1 MADRYGFTSPFGRHG
16 GGGKPWFTIGNMAFN
31 TTMTVIAISVASM
44 FVWAAEGRSHSF
56 TSRFDL
62 VTDNFPDGS
71 VLEGEVWRLVTWPL
85 VNAPG
90 FWTVI
95 TLAIFYL
102 LGSQL
107 EALMGRRHYT
117 IFLLML
123 TLVPAV
129 IVTALDAIT
138 DDLLGATGGL
148 DLVEFGV
155 LVAFAAQWPM
165 LRFWPG
171 IPAAALVGVFVL
183 LRMLQITGDRNE
195 YEFAI
200 FATLLATALIGF
212 KSLGYATD
220 QHWIPRVPL
229 PASWR
234 DGTSAPSGRSRPS
247 RRRGRGRGHL
257 TAVPPPSQSA
267 ADRRSEMEID
277 ALLDQVAEK
286 GLDSLSKEQRKR
298 LEDHSKRLRKRR
310 GQ

>member
-16 GGGKPWFTIGNMAFN
+16 GGGKPWFTIGTMAFN
-31 TTMTVIAISVASM
+31 TTMTVIAISILSM
-44 FVWAAEGRSHSF
+44 FVWAAEGPRHSF
-56 TSRFDL
+56 TQRFDL
-62 VTDNFPDGS
+62 VTDNWPGGS
-71 VLEGEVWRLVTWPL
+71 VLEGQVWRLLTWPL
-85 VNAPG
+85 VNAPSI
-90 FWTVI
+90 WTVI

-107 EALMGRRHYT
+107 EGLMGRRHYT

-123 TLVPAV
+123 TLVPALV
-129 IVTALDAIT
+129 VTGLDAAT
-138 DDLLGATGGL
+138 ADLIGRTSGL

-155 LVAFAAQWPM
+155 LVGFAVQWPM
-165 LRFWPG
+165 MRFWPG

-183 LRMLQITGDRNE
+183 LRFLQILGDRNE
-195 YEFAI
+195 YEFTL
-200 FATLLATALIGF
+200 FVTLLGTALVGF

-234 DGTSAPSGRSRPS
+234 EGSTPATGRARPS
-247 RRRGRGRGHL
+247 RRRSRGRGNL
-257 TAVPPPSQSA
+257 TAVPSPSESA
-267 ADRRSEMEID
+267 SDRRTEMEID
-277 ALLDQVAEK
+277 ALLDQVAER

-310 GQ
+310 DR